1 MMIIIKIMKY
11 IMIILAI
18 INFTNIHLTTTYLNI
33 TITDLA
39 YDKGRFPAGVAR
51 WGGSLAHA
59 LGLLTGSWEGRD
71 GYAGLLWRLR
81 VPSLALYTLWG
92 RRGIPGAGG

>member
-1 MMIIIKIMKY
+1 MKMMKYMII
-11 IMIILAI
+11 
-18 INFTNIHLTTTYLNI
+18 TLTIVNTTHICSTIAYLNI

-51 WGGSLAHA
+51 RGGSLAHA
-59 LGLLTGSWEGRD
+59 LGLLPGPWEGSD

-81 VPSLALYTLWG
+81 VPSLALYTLQGG
-92 RRGIPGAGG
+92 RQVPDAGG